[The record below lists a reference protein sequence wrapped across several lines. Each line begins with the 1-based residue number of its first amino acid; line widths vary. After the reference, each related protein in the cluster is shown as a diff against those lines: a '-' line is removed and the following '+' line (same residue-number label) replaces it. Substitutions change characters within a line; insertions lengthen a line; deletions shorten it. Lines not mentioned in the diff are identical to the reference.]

1 LSFSGSGASFQ
12 TVFANLE
19 VQAAI
24 FAVQSSQ
31 EADRQARK
39 PTLKGKPMQQRTNHR
54 STAIVL
60 GAILGM
66 TSFATVADGQSTRS
80 QLAAEQNWKTVPAGG
95 EVARPADED
104 SITHWWTVFNDPV
117 LTSLEERALKS
128 NFDLRTALSSIEQA
142 RANRLS
148 ASGSLLP
155 SVSVTGNASGGR
167 GSSRSGGQV
176 THNNAAEIDA
186 SWEPDFFGRVRKNV
200 AAYDVDIQTAQE
212 NLRNTM
218 VSLTAELAL
227 DYVNLR
233 SYQSQIAVTQSNLA
247 KYRETYEMTR
257 AKRDSGLTSDLDVEQ
272 ALETVQST
280 EAMIPTLEI
289 NLQQTKNALAILLAQ
304 RPGSL
309 DAELSEVKPLP
320 VVPAEVAVGIP
331 GDLVRRRPDVRSAER
346 QVAAQFLRV
355 GVAKANLYPSFS
367 LSGTFLFGAQNI
379 LNVLTPASLGS
390 TVAGSISQTIVNR
403 RNLKA
408 QVKLQNA
415 LLDQYEISYD
425 STLLGAVKDVENSL
439 LAFGQDQVKRKSLA
453 SATQSAEQAAEISHE
468 LYASGLKD
476 FLTVLDSERTL
487 LTVQNN
493 LVQTDATVDTDLI
506 QLYKALGGGWK

>member
-1 LSFSGSGASFQ
+1 
-12 TVFANLE
+12 
-19 VQAAI
+19 
-24 FAVQSSQ
+24 
-31 EADRQARK
+31 
-39 PTLKGKPMQQRTNHR
+39 MQQQTNHR
-54 STAIVL
+54 PTAILL
-60 GAILGM
+60 GAILGIA
-66 TSFATVADGQSTRS
+66 SFAAAANCQSIQS

-95 EVARPADED
+95 EVARPADEA
-104 SITHWWTVFNDPV
+104 TLAHWWTVFNDPI

-128 NFDLRTALSSIEQA
+128 NLDLRTALSSIEQA

-155 SVSVTGNASGGR
+155 SVSASGNALGGR
-167 GSSRSGGQV
+167 GSTRSGGQV
-176 THNNAAEIDA
+176 THSNSVEFDA

-200 AAYDVDIQTAQE
+200 AAYDADIQTAQE

-218 VSLTAELAL
+218 VSLTAEVAL
-227 DYVNLR
+227 DYVSLR

-247 KYRETYEMTR
+247 KYRETYEMTL
-257 AKRDSGLTSDLDVEQ
+257 AKRESGLSTDLDVSQ

-280 EAMIPTLEI
+280 EATIPTLEI
-289 NLQQTKNALAILLAQ
+289 NVQKTKNALAILLAE

-309 DAELSEVKPLP
+309 DAELSEVKPIP
-320 VVPAEVAVGIP
+320 VIPAEVAVGIP

-346 QVAAQFLRV
+346 QVVAQSLRV
-355 GVAKANLYPSFS
+355 GVAKANLYPSFT
-367 LSGTFLFGAQNI
+367 LSGTFLFSAQNI
-379 LNVLTPASLGS
+379 LNVLTPASLAS
-390 TVAGSISQTIVNR
+390 SVAGSISQTILNR
-403 RNLKA
+403 RSLRA

-439 LAFGQDQVKRKSLA
+439 LAFGQDQAKRKSLA
-453 SATQSAEQAAEISHE
+453 SAALSSEQAADMSRE

-476 FLTVLDSERTL
+476 FLTVLDSERTM
-487 LTVQNN
+487 LTVENN
-493 LVQTDATVDTDLI
+493 LVQTDAAVDTDLI

>member
-1 LSFSGSGASFQ
+1 ML
-12 TVFANLE
+12 
-19 VQAAI
+19 
-24 FAVQSSQ
+24 
-31 EADRQARK
+31 
-39 PTLKGKPMQQRTNHR
+39 QRTNHR

-60 GAILGM
+60 GAILGIA
-66 TSFATVADGQSTRS
+66 SAATVANCQSIQS

-95 EVARPADED
+95 EVARPANEA
-104 SITHWWTVFNDPV
+104 SFAHWWTVFNDPV
-117 LTSLEERALKS
+117 LTSLEERAMKS

-148 ASGSLLP
+148 SSGSLLP
-155 SVSVTGNASGGR
+155 SVSVTGTASGSR
-167 GSSRSGGQV
+167 DSSRSGGQAS
-176 THNNAAEIDA
+176 HSNSAEFDA
-186 SWEPDFFGRVRKNV
+186 SWEPDFFGAVRKNV
-200 AAYDVDIQTAQE
+200 AAYDADIQTAQE
-212 NLRNTM
+212 SLRNTM
-218 VSLTAELAL
+218 VSLTAEVAT

-233 SYQSQIAVTQSNLA
+233 SYQSQISVTQSSLA
-247 KYRETYEMTR
+247 KYRETYEMTL

-280 EAMIPTLEI
+280 EATIPTLEI

-309 DAELSEVKPLP
+309 DTELFEVKPLP
-320 VVPAEVAVGIP
+320 VIPAEVAVGIP
-331 GDLVRRRPDVRSAER
+331 GDLVRRRPDVRSTER
-346 QVAAQFLRV
+346 QVAAQALRV
-355 GVAKANLYPSFS
+355 GVAKANLYPTFT
-367 LSGTFLFGAQNI
+367 LSGTFLFSAQNI
-379 LNVLTPASLGS
+379 LNVLTPASLAS
-390 TVAGSISQTIVNR
+390 TVTGSISQTILNR
-403 RNLKA
+403 RSLKGKL
-408 QVKLQNA
+408 KLQNA

-453 SATQSAEQAAEISHE
+453 YAVQSAGQAAEISRE
-468 LYASGLKD
+468 LYSSGLKD

>member
-1 LSFSGSGASFQ
+1 
-12 TVFANLE
+12 
-19 VQAAI
+19 
-24 FAVQSSQ
+24 
-31 EADRQARK
+31 
-39 PTLKGKPMQQRTNHR
+39 MQQRTNHR

-60 GAILGM
+60 GAILGIA
-66 TSFATVADGQSTRS
+66 SVAAVADGQSIRS
-80 QLAAEQNWKTVPAGG
+80 QLDAEQNWKTVPAGG
-95 EVARPADED
+95 EVARSADD
-104 SITHWWTVFNDPV
+104 ASLAHWWTVFNDPV

-128 NFDLRTALSSIEQA
+128 NLDLRTALSSIEQA

-155 SVSVTGNASGGR
+155 SVTASGNASGSR

-176 THNNAAEIDA
+176 SHSNSAEIDA
-186 SWEPDFFGRVRKNV
+186 SWEPDFFGRLRKTVN
-200 AAYDVDIQTAQE
+200 AYDADIQTAQE

-218 VSLTAELAL
+218 VSLTAEVAL

-233 SYQSQIAVTQSNLA
+233 SYQSQISVTQSSLA
-247 KYRETYEMTR
+247 KYRETYEMTV

-280 EAMIPTLEI
+280 EATIPTLEI

-309 DAELSEVKPLP
+309 DSELSEVKPLP
-320 VVPAEVAVGIP
+320 VIPAEVAVGIP
-331 GDLVRRRPDVRSAER
+331 GDLIRRRPDVRSAER
-346 QVAAQFLRV
+346 QVVAQSLRL
-355 GVAKANLYPSFS
+355 GVAKANLYPTFT
-367 LSGTFLFGAQNI
+367 LSGAFLFSAQNI
-379 LNVLTPASLGS
+379 FNVLTPASIAS
-390 TVAGSISQTIVNR
+390 SIAGSIQQTILNR
-403 RNLKA
+403 RSLKA

-453 SATQSAEQAAEISHE
+453 SAAQSAGQAAEISRE

-487 LTVQNN
+487 LAVENN
-493 LVQTDATVDTDLI
+493 LVQTDAAVDTDLI
-506 QLYKALGGGWK
+506 QLHKALGGGWK

>member
-1 LSFSGSGASFQ
+1 
-12 TVFANLE
+12 
-19 VQAAI
+19 
-24 FAVQSSQ
+24 
-31 EADRQARK
+31 
-39 PTLKGKPMQQRTNHR
+39 MQQRTNHR

-66 TSFATVADGQSTRS
+66 ASVATVADCQSTRS

-95 EVARPADED
+95 EAARPTDEAL
-104 SITHWWTVFNDPV
+104 IAHWWTVFNDPV

-142 RANRLS
+142 RANRFS

-155 SVSVTGNASGGR
+155 SVSVTGSASGGR

-176 THNNAAEIDA
+176 THSNSAEIDA
-186 SWEPDFFGRVRKNV
+186 SWEPDFFGAVRKNV
-200 AAYDVDIQTAQE
+200 AAYDADIQTAQE
-212 NLRNTM
+212 SLRNTM
-218 VSLTAELAL
+218 VSLTAEVAL

-233 SYQSQIAVTQSNLA
+233 SYQSQIAVTQSNLT

-257 AKRDSGLTSDLDVEQ
+257 AKRDSGLSTDLDVEQ

-280 EAMIPTLEI
+280 EATIPTLEI
-289 NLQQTKNALAILLAQ
+289 SLQQAKNALAILLAQ

-309 DAELSEVKPLP
+309 DSELSEVKPLP
-320 VVPAEVAVGIP
+320 VIPAEVAVGIP
-331 GDLVRRRPDVRSAER
+331 GDLIRRRPDVRSAER
-346 QVAAQFLRV
+346 QVVAQSLRV
-355 GVAKANLYPSFS
+355 GVAKANLYPTFTLSGSFS
-367 LSGTFLFGAQNI
+367 SSALNI
-379 LNVLTPASLGS
+379 LNVLTPASIGS
-390 TVAGSISQTIVNR
+390 SIAGSISQSILNR
-403 RNLKA
+403 RSLKG

-453 SATQSAEQAAEISHE
+453 SATQSAEQAAEISRE

>member
-1 LSFSGSGASFQ
+1 
-12 TVFANLE
+12 
-19 VQAAI
+19 
-24 FAVQSSQ
+24 
-31 EADRQARK
+31 
-39 PTLKGKPMQQRTNHR
+39 MQLRTNYC
-54 STAIVL
+54 TTVIVL
-60 GAILGM
+60 GAILG
-66 TSFATVADGQSTRS
+66 FAFVATAADCQSIPS
-80 QLAAEQNWKTVPAGG
+80 QLAAEQNWKTAPVGG
-95 EVARPADED
+95 EVARPADEV
-104 SITHWWTVFNDPV
+104 TLAHWWTVFNDPT

-128 NFDLRTALSSIEQA
+128 NLDLRTALSSIEQA

-155 SVSVTGNASGGR
+155 SVSVTGTASGSR
-167 GSSRSGGQV
+167 ASSRSGGQV
-176 THNNAAEIDA
+176 SNSNSAEIDA
-186 SWEPDFFGRVRKNV
+186 SWEPDFFGAVRKNV
-200 AAYDVDIQTAQE
+200 AAYDADIQTAQE
-212 NLRNTM
+212 TLRNTM
-218 VSLTAELAL
+218 VTLSAEVAL

-247 KYRETYEMTR
+247 KYRETYEMTL
-257 AKRDSGLTSDLDVEQ
+257 AKRESGLSTDLDVAQ

-280 EAMIPTLEI
+280 EATIPTLEI
-289 NLQQTKNALAILLAQ
+289 DLQQTKNALAILLAQ

-309 DAELSEVKPLP
+309 DSELSEVKPIP
-320 VVPAEVAVGIP
+320 VIPAEVAVGIP

-346 QVAAQFLRV
+346 KVVAQSLRV
-355 GVAKANLYPSFS
+355 GVAKANLYPTFT
-367 LSGTFLFGAQNI
+367 LSGTFLFSAKNI

-403 RNLKA
+403 RSLKA

-439 LAFGQDQVKRKSLA
+439 LAFGQDQVRRKSLA
-453 SATQSAEQAAEISHE
+453 SAAQSAEQAAEISRE

-493 LVQTDATVDTDLI
+493 LVQSDATVNTDLI

>member
-1 LSFSGSGASFQ
+1 ML
-12 TVFANLE
+12 
-19 VQAAI
+19 
-24 FAVQSSQ
+24 
-31 EADRQARK
+31 
-39 PTLKGKPMQQRTNHR
+39 QRTNH
-54 STAIVL
+54 SPAIIVL
-60 GAILGM
+60 RAILGIF
-66 TSFATVADGQSTRS
+66 SVATVADCQSIQP
-80 QLAAEQNWKTVPAGG
+80 QLAAEQSWKTVPAGG
-95 EVARPADED
+95 EVVRPADEA
-104 SITHWWTVFNDPV
+104 SLAHWWTVFNDPV

-128 NFDLRTALSSIEQA
+128 NLDLRTALSSIEQA

-148 ASGSLLP
+148 SSGSLLP
-155 SVSVTGNASGGR
+155 SVSVTGTASGSR
-167 GSSRSGGQV
+167 ASSRSGGQV
-176 THNNAAEIDA
+176 SNSNSAEIDA
-186 SWEPDFFGRVRKNV
+186 SWEPDFFGAVRKNV
-200 AAYDVDIQTAQE
+200 AAYDADIQTAQE
-212 NLRNTM
+212 TLRNTM
-218 VSLTAELAL
+218 VTLSAEVAL

-247 KYRETYEMTR
+247 KYRETYEMTL
-257 AKRDSGLTSDLDVEQ
+257 AKRESGLSTDLDVAQ

-280 EAMIPTLEI
+280 EATIPTLEI
-289 NLQQTKNALAILLAQ
+289 DLQQTKNALAILLAQ

-309 DAELSEVKPLP
+309 DSELSEVKPIP
-320 VVPAEVAVGIP
+320 VIPAEVAVGIP

-346 QVAAQFLRV
+346 KVVAQSLRV
-355 GVAKANLYPSFS
+355 GVAKANLYPTFT
-367 LSGTFLFGAQNI
+367 LSGTFLFSAKNI

-403 RNLKA
+403 RSLKA

-439 LAFGQDQVKRKSLA
+439 LAFGQDQVRRKSLA
-453 SATQSAEQAAEISHE
+453 SAAQSAEQAAEISRE

-493 LVQTDATVDTDLI
+493 LVQSDATVNTDLI

>member
-1 LSFSGSGASFQ
+1 VAHLFLQILRFAQRYLLSNQ
-12 TVFANLE
+12 VTKPIENWE
-19 VQAAI
+19 
-24 FAVQSSQ
+24 
-31 EADRQARK
+31 
-39 PTLKGKPMQQRTNHR
+39 PTLKGKPMLQRTNHR
-54 STAIVL
+54 PTAIIL
-60 GAILGM
+60 GAILGIASVAM
-66 TSFATVADGQSTRS
+66 VADSQSIQS

-95 EVARPADED
+95 EVARPADEAALA
-104 SITHWWTVFNDPV
+104 HWWTFFNDPV

-128 NFDLRTALSSIEQA
+128 NLDLRTALSSIEQA

-155 SVSVTGNASGGR
+155 SVSVTGTASGSR
-167 GSSRSGGQV
+167 ASSRSGGQAS
-176 THNNAAEIDA
+176 HSNNAEIDA
-186 SWEPDFFGRVRKNV
+186 SWEPDFFGRLRKTV
-200 AAYDVDIQTAQE
+200 AAYDADIQSARE

-218 VSLTAELAL
+218 VSLTAEVAL

-247 KYRETYEMTR
+247 KYRETYEMTL
-257 AKRDSGLTSDLDVEQ
+257 AKRESGLSSDLDVAQ

-280 EAMIPTLEI
+280 EATIPTLEI
-289 NLQQTKNALAILLAQ
+289 NLQQTKSALAILLAQ

-309 DAELSEVKPLP
+309 DSELSEVKPIP
-320 VVPAEVAVGIP
+320 VIPAEVAVGIP

-346 QVAAQFLRV
+346 QVVAQSFRV
-355 GVAKANLYPSFS
+355 GVAKVNLYPAFT
-367 LSGTFLFGAQNI
+367 LSGTFLFSAQNI
-379 LNVLTPASLGS
+379 LNILTPASLAS
-390 TVAGSISQTIVNR
+390 TVAGSISQTILNR
-403 RNLKA
+403 RSLRA
-408 QVKLQNA
+408 QVNLQNA

-439 LAFGQDQVKRKSLA
+439 LALGQDQIKRKSLA
-453 SATQSAEQAAEISHE
+453 SAAQSAGQASEISRE

-476 FLTVLDSERTL
+476 FLTVLESERTL
-487 LTVQNN
+487 LTVENN